1 MKRDV
6 EMSDI
11 KFGLD
16 KRVDFIHAI
25 VCSYVIKNNYKNKDE
40 FDWVEFPNTKYFNDV
55 VSKIDFAKF
64 PELEK
69 YMLDINDE
77 ADYNYIAYLFNDDF
91 SIRYDDITK
100 INNPFKKEDL
110 REYLELV
117 KEIYLSFDMNKILE
131 DNKEELKLQQEALG
145 KLPDGY
151 NKAYVLS
158 FFGSKED
165 VDLNITGSI
174 FMNGG
179 FSSTIGNSLYCTRG
193 IKYENGKFFVNKR
206 YNFIS
211 INHEFAH
218 HFVNPVVDKYYDA
231 VSNYDYLIKEALDN
245 GLPKSYSG
253 MTKTLLYE
261 YFVRAVSVLMSE
273 KWISRSDMRPDF
285 EWFKKVGFVRTEE
298 ITDLIKENMP
308 NYSSFEELYK
318 SVLIPY
324 LESFALKNANS
335 FNKNK

>member
-1 MKRDV
+1 
-6 EMSDI
+6 MSDI
-11 KFGLD
+11 KLKID

-55 VSKIDFAKF
+55 VSKISFDKF
-64 PELEK
+64 PKLEK
-69 YMLDINDE
+69 YMLDIDDE
-77 ADYNYIAYLFNDDF
+77 ADYNCIAYLFNEDF
-91 SIRYDDITK
+91 SIRCADIIK
-100 INNPFKKEDL
+100 VNNPFKKEDL

-117 KEIYLSFDMNKILE
+117 KEVYLSFDMNKILE
-131 DNKEELKLQQEALG
+131 DNKEELKLQQEAFG
-145 KLPDGY
+145 KLPEGY
-151 NKAYVLS
+151 NKDYILN

-174 FMNGG
+174 FINGG

-193 IKYENGKFFVNKR
+193 IKYKDNKFFVNKR

-218 HFVNPVVDKYYDA
+218 HFVNPIVDKYYDS
-231 VSNYDYLIKEALDN
+231 VFNYDYLIKEALAN

-273 KWISRSDMRPDF
+273 KWISREEIRPDF
-285 EWFKKVGFVRTEE
+285 EWFKKIGFVRTEE

-324 LESFALKNANS
+324 LESFCLKNVNTV
-335 FNKNK
+335 NRLT

>member
-1 MKRDV
+1 
-6 EMSDI
+6 MSNI

-25 VCSYVIKNNYKNKDE
+25 VCSYVIKNNYKNKDK

-55 VSKIDFAKF
+55 VSKINFDKF
-64 PELEK
+64 PKLEK
-69 YMLDINDE
+69 YMLDIDDE
-77 ADYNYIAYLFNDDF
+77 ADYNYIAYLFNEDF
-91 SIRYDDITK
+91 SIRHEDVVK
-100 INNPFKKEDL
+100 INNPLKKEDL

-117 KEIYLSFDMNKILE
+117 KEVYLSFDMNKILE
-131 DNKEELKLQQEALG
+131 DNKEELKLQQEAFG
-145 KLPDGY
+145 KLPEGY
-151 NKAYVLS
+151 NKNYVLS
-158 FFGSKED
+158 FFGSKEG

-179 FSSTIGNSLYCTRG
+179 FSSTIGNALYCTRG
-193 IKYENGKFFVNKR
+193 IKYEDNKFFVNKR

-218 HFVNPVVDKYYDA
+218 HFVNPTVDKYYDA
-231 VSNYDYLIKEALDN
+231 VSNYDYLIKEALAN

-253 MTKTLLYE
+253 MTKMLLYE
-261 YFVRAVSVLMSE
+261 YFVRAVSALMSE
-273 KWISRSDMRPDF
+273 KWISREEMRPDF

-298 ITDLIKENMP
+298 IADLIKENMP

-318 SVLIPY
+318 GVLIPY
-324 LESFALKNANS
+324 LESFCLKSADVKEKVS
-335 FNKNK
+335 R